1 MATANQVLALLRSHV
16 EGDEE
21 QLLSIALQV
30 AAAEAR
36 RGRAEKAEEFRDL
49 VEQARK
55 HRSSASTNSTS
66 SSPTSLSKPRGEL
79 ATLLHVSEPAIR
91 LNDMVL
97 SDDIRTRLDGLLHQQ
112 RQRARLREFGQRPNA
127 HLLLVGPPGSGKT
140 MTARALAGE
149 LGLPLLT
156 VRLDTLITRYLGE
169 TAARM
174 RQVFDEITNRRA
186 VYLFDEFDALGAS
199 RDRAN
204 DVGEIRRVLN
214 SFLQFIEEPNS
225 TDSVIIA
232 TTNHPGILDHAL
244 LRRFD
249 DVIRYELPSKD
260 EARAIISHQL
270 GAMGKNLKGWMPIV
284 NATVGLSHAE
294 ITHATLDALK
304 HAILDDEDTVDAKSL
319 RHALNTRRKMRDS
332 MDAHTR
338 KE

>member
-36 RGRAEKAEEFRDL
+36 RGRADKAEEFRDL

-55 HRSSASTNSTS
+55 RLAVNRK
-66 SSPTSLSKPRGEL
+66 SLSSTPTTLAKPRGEL
-79 ATLLHVSEPAIR
+79 AALLNSIDPKTR
-91 LNDMVL
+91 LSDMVL
-97 SDDIRTRLDGLLHQQ
+97 SEDVSERLEGLLHQQ
-112 RQRARLREFGQRPNA
+112 RQRARLRDFGQRPNA

-140 MTARALAGE
+140 MTAHALAGE
-149 LGLPLLT
+149 LGLSLLS
-156 VRLDTLITRYLGE
+156 VRLDNLITRYLGE

-199 RDRAN
+199 RDRLN

-225 TDSVIIA
+225 TDSVVIA

-249 DVIRYELPSKD
+249 DVIRYQLPDKD
-260 EARAIISHQL
+260 QARAIISQQL
-270 GAMGKNLKGWMPIV
+270 GAMGVGLKGWVPIV
-284 NATVGLSHAE
+284 NAAHGLSHAE

-304 HAILDDEDTVDAKSL
+304 QAILDDKDTVDAARL
-319 RHALNTRRKMRDS
+319 RRALNTRRSMRDS
-332 MDAHTR
+332 MDALVS

>member
-1 MATANQVLALLRSHV
+1 MATANQILALLRSHV

-36 RGRAEKAEEFRDL
+36 RGRMEKAEEFREL
-49 VEQARK
+49 VEQAREK
-55 HRSSASTNSTS
+55 RSNRITNTSTR
-66 SSPTSLSKPRGEL
+66 PTSLAKPRGEL
-79 ATLLHVSEPAIR
+79 AALLHASDPKTR

-97 SDDIRTRLDGLLHQQ
+97 SEDIQIRLQGLLHQQ
-112 RQRARLREFGQRPNA
+112 RQRARLRDFGQRPNA

-149 LGLPLLT
+149 LSLSLLT

-199 RDRAN
+199 RDRQN

-225 TDSVIIA
+225 TDSVVVA

-249 DVIRYELPSKD
+249 DVIRYQLPNKD
-260 EARAIISHQL
+260 QTRAIISHQL
-270 GAMGKNLKGWMPIV
+270 GSMGKGLKGWMPIV
-284 NATVGLSHAE
+284 NAAQGLSHAE

-304 HAILDDEDTVDAKSL
+304 HAILADRDTVDATSL

-332 MDAHTR
+332 MDATPS